1 MQGNLHFLTENY
13 AIMHFLLRFFHS
25 VSEINCALLST
36 SRTSTDGEALGLTR
50 CPLCDQLSFL
60 TVHFEGKQRD
70 FVPAQCRRFRARTES
85 FPGWVKSAPVQRTGE
100 HTEVPALV
108 FYPIR
113 WSITPHWG
121 KFNLEQSSDGKSQEQ
136 LRSAKEPK
144 AASAIARAHA
154 NS

>member
-1 MQGNLHFLTENY
+1 MKLIALCCQLTARVRTERCSGWR
-13 AIMHFLLRFFHS
+13 AVHS
-25 VSEINCALLST
+25 AT
-36 SRTSTDGEALGLTR
+36 SK
-50 CPLCDQLSFL
+50 LSFL

-136 LRSAKEPK
+136 LCSAQEPK
-144 AASAIARAHA
+144 AALAIARSCTHA
-154 NS
+154 NSYSLNLDAFKYS